1 MAVRPEVKGKNS
13 ALRSHLRKKKQNVID
28 QRKLRIEKNLKM
40 EKEARQ
46 RRHREFKGIPEEKD
60 LLGPALSR
68 FK

>member
-1 MAVRPEVKGKNS
+1 M
-13 ALRSHLRKKKQNVID
+13 RKKTQNVID

-46 RRHREFKGIPEEKD
+46 RRRNLEQGIPEEKD
-60 LLGPALSR
+60 LLGPALAR

>member
-1 MAVRPEVKGKNS
+1 MEIKAEVKGKNS
-13 ALRSHLRKKKQNVID
+13 ALRRHMRKKTQNVID

-46 RRHREFKGIPEEKD
+46 RRNLEQGIPEEKD
-60 LLGPALSR
+60 LLGPALAR